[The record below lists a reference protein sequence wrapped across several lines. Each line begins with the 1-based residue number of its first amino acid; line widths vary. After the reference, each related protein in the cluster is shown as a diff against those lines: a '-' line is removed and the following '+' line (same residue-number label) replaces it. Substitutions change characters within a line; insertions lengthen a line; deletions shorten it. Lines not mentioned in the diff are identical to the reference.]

1 MTKYPSSNRTQL
13 SMSCCGEL
21 FLSFQIH
28 NNSIKFL
35 NLRCQ
40 VCINVF
46 KLHFLVICKI
56 NTCMY
61 FTQIVVYVVNLW
73 LLGIVSAR
81 GFLFQKKAFIRTYN
95 QGVLGKISIAATKC
109 DQKQVKDERVYLA
122 NTFTLLFLTGVSHDR
137 NSNRAGS

>member
-1 MTKYPSSNRTQL
+1 
-13 SMSCCGEL
+13 MSCGEL

-28 NNSIKFL
+28 NSSIKFL
-35 NLRCQ
+35 NLQYQ

-46 KLHFLVICKI
+46 KLLFLVICKI

-81 GFLFQKKAFIRTYN
+81 GFLFQKKASIRTYN
-95 QGVLGKISIAATKC
+95 QCVLGKISIDETKC
-109 DQKQVKDERVYLA
+109 DQKQVKNERVYLA
-122 NTFTLLFLTGVSHDR
+122 NTFTLLFITGASHDR
-137 NSNRAGS
+137 NSNGAGS